1 MSEPLI
7 LEIKNKSKIVATSK
21 VRQPITAASQT
32 KVTFSDSDFS
42 GKIENLTFSNN
53 EIIIG
58 KGIKKVSIKAKVY
71 SSLLKVGAY
80 LEIKIVKNSDTNVL
94 ENGIAYGSNGNE
106 TATVRAEAE
115 VVDVTDGDKIYL
127 LAYNSNTAISIALE
141 SFIKRTLTV
150 EVLE

>member
-21 VRQPITAASQT
+21 VRQPITATSQA

-53 EIIIG
+53 EITIG
-58 KGIKKVSIKAKVY
+58 KGIKKVAVKAKVY

-94 ENGIAYGSNGNE
+94 GNGIAYGSDGNE

-115 VVDVTDGDKIYL
+115 VVDVTEGDKIYL
-127 LAYNSNTAISIALE
+127 LAYNSNITASIALE
-141 SFIKRTLTV
+141 SFIKRSLTV